1 MQVASAFHFLQR
13 EQWHP
18 RGEEYSTYVAN
29 FFLEYRAG
37 NYDEGC
43 TSKDSKP
50 SDLRLRLTT
59 TMHMGEIRNKKRG
72 EEKKERATN
81 KQSIGQGGRRGG
93 GGKENST
100 STIDEVYSLYILTD
114 ETYSIPIIYV
124 AMLSSLSSPVLMCDS
139 TPDATVLAL
148 TGEVGE
154 PV

>member
-1 MQVASAFHFLQR
+1 MR
-13 EQWHP
+13 
-18 RGEEYSTYVAN
+18 
-29 FFLEYRAG
+29 
-37 NYDEGC
+37 
-43 TSKDSKP
+43 
-50 SDLRLRLTT
+50 
-59 TMHMGEIRNKKRG
+59 
-72 EEKKERATN
+72 
-81 KQSIGQGGRRGG
+81 RRGG
-93 GGKENST
+93 GGEENST